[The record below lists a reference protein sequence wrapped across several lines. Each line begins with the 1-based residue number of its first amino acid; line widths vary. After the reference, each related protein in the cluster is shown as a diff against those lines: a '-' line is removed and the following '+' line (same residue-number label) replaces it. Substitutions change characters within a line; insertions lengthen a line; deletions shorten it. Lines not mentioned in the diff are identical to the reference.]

1 MFNITNKKINTSMIS
16 NARRIISSLT
26 LNANES
32 KNKINNKI
40 TVTNTQKNKQL
51 KYDTDTDA
59 DTYDYNN
66 MNDITNYMKQNKNKK
81 YAFVLCGVGDFI
93 CIDYFLNFKDIHF
106 IFVSKSS
113 LLLKTLLMK
122 TEKND
127 KSYIQ
132 HFAVYFNFDILNR
145 PGFNDVNE
153 MFQHLPN
160 LKLLNKIKQI
170 NMVDIKLF
178 KYIKKNIYK
187 PDIQLFCYK
196 NRFLKTSYCDV
207 KKIFNLPDNFVLVC
221 PYTQDN
227 RLDCILC
234 NRCHAELHNCIA
246 TRNFTINDY
255 YITEKILKKNN
266 TFGVIVSKAQYI
278 NLPDKIKDSF
288 IDLSGKTSIEESI
301 EILKLSSGYIGIDS
315 FLSVFATKIFTNNSV
330 IIKCYNKHGYEW
342 KDIYWH
348 PLKPQLTIS
357 ENSYLDINNINR
369 NMSNEITIKTVQ
381 GVGDVFWVYQ
391 KLYNHFDVINL
402 IICVVDLNCPVQKRV
417 LPFLKLLPKV
427 KYLKLELVTSNYYDN
442 LAKIKKTIPELLN
455 EWSHNNKHI
464 IEYAVNKW
472 LEDGVRI
479 DQIDSYSILDNV
491 YLINKHVDIPY
502 NTKEYITLYISG
514 NKISQ
519 EWQPE
524 KYSKLIHN
532 TFLKNKIKYPIILLG
547 AEYDKKHL
555 LIAGNELIKYGYEIY
570 YLIDKPFENVI
581 YIIKNSKYFIGYQS
595 GLSILAD
602 NYDVPQTML
611 YFNFLGDVM
620 YSWPKQKNIDS
631 NIYNAFKFN
640 EDIELI
646 NNFDIIK

>member
-32 KNKINNKI
+32 KNKIN
-40 TVTNTQKNKQL
+40 NKQL

-153 MFQHLPN
+153 MFERLPY
-160 LKLLNKIKQI
+160 LKLLNKISQI
-170 NMVDIKLF
+170 HVVDINLF
-178 KYIKKNIYK
+178 KRIQNIINHKPIIEALNKN
-187 PDIQLFCYK
+187 
-196 NRFLKTSYCDV
+196 NRFLNKTYCDV
-207 KKIFNLPDNFVLVC
+207 KKKFNLPDNIILIC

-227 RLDCILC
+227 RVNCILC
-234 NRCHAELHNCIA
+234 NRSHTEEHNCIA

-255 YITEKILKKNN
+255 YNTESILKSNKL
-266 TFGVIVSKAQYI
+266 TGVIVTDVQNI
-278 NLPDKIKDSF
+278 LPDEIKDSF
-288 IDLSGKTSIEESI
+288 INLSGKTSIEESI
-301 EILKLSSGYIGIDS
+301 EILKVCDGYIGIDS
-315 FLSVFATKIFTNNSV
+315 FLSIIATKIFANNNV
-330 IIKCYNKHGYEW
+330 IIKCYNKHAYEW
-342 KDIYWH
+342 KGIYWY
-348 PLKPQLTIS
+348 PLTTPQLTIS
-357 ENSYLDINNINR
+357 KNSHLDVNINPSVKY
-369 NMSNEITIKTVQ
+369 NTITIKTVQ

-391 KLYNHFDVINL
+391 KLYNHFDIINL

-442 LAKIKKTIPELLN
+442 LAKIKKTIPELLD
-455 EWSHNNKHI
+455 EWNNNKSAVF
-464 IEYAVNKW
+464 EYAVNKW

-491 YLINKHVDIPY
+491 YLINKHVYIPY

-555 LIAGNELIKYGYEIY
+555 LIAGNELINYGYDVY
-570 YLIDKPFENVI
+570 YFIEKPFENVI
-581 YIIKNSKYFIGYQS
+581 YVIKNSKYFIGYQS

-620 YSWPKQKNIDS
+620 YSWPKQKNVDS

-640 EDIELI
+640 ENI
-646 NNFDIIK
+646 NMIDNFN

>member
-1 MFNITNKKINTSMIS
+1 MFKINKKINTTIIHNAIFS
-16 NARRIISSLT
+16 NP
-26 LNANES
+26 LNANRNI
-32 KNKINNKI
+32 NKINKIINK
-40 TVTNTQKNKQL
+40 TAVTTKINKQF
-51 KYDTDTDA
+51 KN
-59 DTYDYNN
+59 DTYSYDSN
-66 MNDITNYMKQNKNKK
+66 NDILTYMNNNKNKK
-81 YAFVLCGVGDFI
+81 YAFVICGVGDFI

-113 LLLKTLLMK
+113 LLLKTLLME
-122 TEKND
+122 TEKNN
-127 KSYIQ
+127 KSDVQ

-145 PGFNDVNE
+145 PGFNDINE
-153 MFQHLPN
+153 MFQYLPN
-160 LKLLNKIKQI
+160 LKLLNNIKQI

-187 PDIQLFCYK
+187 PYIQQLGYK

-207 KKIFNLPDNFVLVC
+207 KKKFNLPDNFVLIC

-227 RLDCILC
+227 RVNCILC
-234 NRCHAELHNCIA
+234 DRMHTETNNCIA

-255 YITEKILKKNN
+255 YNTESILKKNKMI
-266 TFGVIVSKAQYI
+266 GVIVTDVEST
-278 NLPDKIKDSF
+278 LPDKIKDSF
-288 IDLSGKTSIEESI
+288 INLSGKTSIEESI

-315 FLSVFATKIFTNNSV
+315 FLSVFATKIFTNNNV
-330 IIKCYNKHGYEW
+330 IIKCYNKHAYEW
-342 KDIYWH
+342 KNIYWH
-348 PLKPQLTIS
+348 PLNPQLTIS
-357 ENSYLDINNINR
+357 KNSYLDINNINR
-369 NMSNEITIKTVQ
+369 SMCNEITIKTVQ
-381 GVGDVFWVYQ
+381 GVGDIFWVYQ
-391 KLYNHFDVINL
+391 KLYNHFDIINF

-427 KYLKLELVTSNYYDN
+427 KHFKLELVSSKYYDN

-455 EWSHNNKHI
+455 EWSHNNKKV
-464 IEYAVNKW
+464 IEYTVNKW

-479 DQIDSYSILDNV
+479 DQIDSYSIVDNV
-491 YLINKHVDIPY
+491 NLINTHVDIPY

-524 KYSKLIHN
+524 RYSKLIHN
-532 TFLKNKIKYPIILLG
+532 TFLKNNIKYPIILLG

-555 LIAGNELIKYGYEIY
+555 VIAGNELMKYGYEIF

-602 NYDVPQTML
+602 NYDIPQTML
-611 YFNFLGDVM
+611 YFNFLGNLM

-640 EDIELI
+640 ENI
-646 NNFDIIK
+646 NVIDNFN